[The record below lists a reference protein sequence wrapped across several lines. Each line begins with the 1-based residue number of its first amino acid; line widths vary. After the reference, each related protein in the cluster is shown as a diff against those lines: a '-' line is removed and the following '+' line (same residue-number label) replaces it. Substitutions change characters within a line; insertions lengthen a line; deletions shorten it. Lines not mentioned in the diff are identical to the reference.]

1 MTEKERAILLEC
13 VQDIRN
19 SDDEIEPLVRL
30 YNEVK
35 TLLKIK

>member
-1 MTEKERAILLEC
+1 MTENERAILLEC
-13 VQDIRN
+13 VKDIRN

>member
-1 MTEKERAILLEC
+1 MTKKEYSILLDC
-13 VQDIRN
+13 VNDIRN

-35 TLLKIK
+35 KLLKFK

>member
-1 MTEKERAILLEC
+1 MTEKERTILLEC

-35 TLLKIK
+35 KLLKLK